1 MYQIIEKKVYTNCTI
16 RKYSKPFKTKFFAK
30 RALLNIYDS
39 FIQAGYNP
47 MHTDDEDTFTF
58 PSKSEEVKSKGLRY
72 TEYTLVRKSGDC

>member
-1 MYQIIEKKVYTNCTI
+1 MYQIIEKQVYTNFKI
-16 RKYSKPFKTKFFAK
+16 SKYSKPFKTKFFAK
-30 RALLNIYDS
+30 LALSKKHDS

-47 MHTDDEDTFTF
+47 MRTDDKDTFTV